1 MLAILLCWL
10 CISVTFLSLGDFFIL
25 VYNKIC
31 NKNEKYSII
40 DTLFL
45 GMAFI
50 TIPLSVSSFWL
61 PANHH
66 ILLYLFIFS
75 ILYWGI
81 RHKHFMYCIRRIRKH
96 TSSLFIYQSVVIVL
110 AMLSIAFFAVW
121 LGEQGMSY
129 DTFYYHQAAIRWNE
143 EYAIVP
149 GLGNVEE
156 RFGFNSNYML
166 ISAIYTLRFIF
177 GEPIYGF
184 QSFMCAAVMAW
195 ILIETFKSGFEIKR
209 VIILLLYTAFILI
222 DRHALSVTSTDIIPN
237 LTIIYLAIKTV
248 LYPHLVKRK
257 LLFYAAVPV
266 ALITFKLSGA
276 LIALSTIII
285 FFALLKHK
293 NYRTA
298 TFVFSIAFIIMGLW
312 LTRNVIISGYLVHP
326 LYQIDL
332 FSFDWKV
339 PADILVKETNHI
351 SGHARND
358 YMNQI
363 VEDFSAFRT
372 WKEYSWHIPLFALSL
387 ASIIFI
393 SSKIIKKRKEL
404 NPVYI
409 YMSCILA
416 VNIIYWL
423 LTAPSIRFGYGYVF
437 SLFFLAVIL
446 LFFQKKQDNTKLNT
460 LLLAV
465 ESKSGKR
472 YTSFNLCKYVS
483 IFLFGFIFIHSYK
496 HVSDYR
502 PFLRKYCDYSKSQSN
517 MRVFYAPYSTNH
529 QITETSKRMNI
540 SGIPFEPYKI
550 NNNITIYIATEER
563 GFIYDIVPATSNV
576 ERGAQN
582 YHNLEARGTSIQDGF
597 KSKARKTE

>member
-50 TIPLSVSSFWL
+50 TIPLSISSFWL
-61 PANHH
+61 PANHY
-66 ILLYLFIFS
+66 ILLSFFIFS
-75 ILYWGI
+75 ILYWTI
-81 RHKHFMYCIRRIRKH
+81 RYKYFIHCIKRIRKH
-96 TSSLFIYQSVVIVL
+96 INSLFIYQSVVIIS
-110 AMLSIAFFAVW
+110 AILSIAFFAVW
-121 LGEQGMSY
+121 LGGQWLSH

-184 QSFMCAAVMAW
+184 QSLMCAAVMVW

-209 VIILLLYTAFILI
+209 VILLFLFTGFILLT
-222 DRHALSVTSTDIIPN
+222 RSVLCTTSTDIIPN
-237 LTIIYLAIKTV
+237 LTIIYLGMKTV
-248 LYPHLVKRK
+248 LYPNLVKKK
-257 LLFYAAVPV
+257 LLFYAIIPV
-266 ALITFKLSGA
+266 SLATFKLSVIFVA
-276 LIALSTIII
+276 LASVFI
-285 FFALLKHK
+285 FIYFLKRK
-293 NYRTA
+293 NYRA
-298 TFVFSIAFIIMGLW
+298 ASFIFFIAFLIMSLW
-312 LTRNVIISGYLVHP
+312 LTRNVIISGYLIHP

-339 PADILVKETNHI
+339 PEHILIRETNDI
-351 SGHARND
+351 ASHARYE
-358 YMNQI
+358 YMGI
-363 VEDFSAFRT
+363 ILKDFLAFRT
-372 WKEYSWHIPLFALSL
+372 WKEYSWHIPMFALSL

-393 SSKIIKKRKEL
+393 SFKIIKKRKEL

-409 YMSCILA
+409 YMSGILA
-416 VNIIYWL
+416 INIIYWL
-423 LTAPSIRFGYGYVF
+423 LTAPSIRFGYGYIF

-446 LFFQKKQDNTKLNT
+446 FFFQKKQDNTKLNT
-460 LLLAV
+460 LLLTV

-472 YTSFNLCKYVS
+472 YSSFNLCKYVS
-483 IFLFGFIFIHSYK
+483 IFLFGFILIHSYK
-496 HVSDYR
+496 HASNYR
-502 PFLRKYCDYSKSQSN
+502 PFLREYCGYSKSQSN
-517 MRVFYAPYSTNH
+517 MRVFYAPYSTNN
-529 QITETSKRMNI
+529 QITETSKLMEIN
-540 SGIPFEPYKI
+540 GMPFEPYRI

-582 YHNLEARGTSIQDGF
+582 YHNLESRGTSIQDGF
-597 KSKARKTE
+597 RSKARKIE